1 LLTPDSPI
9 SDVTAFAIAAAGAIV
24 PCTVARRLSL
34 PCEASLMHFV
44 AIREVHLDPDTDHLR
59 VVPDVPTSSNFD
71 GVYRAAMSARW
82 DVAKHEFYVV
92 DFIGRT
98 PLSSYRRIVDAVA
111 NEYGARL
118 TPTAAT
124 VWTHVPDGLRNAI
137 VAWDAQGVG
146 AV

>member
-9 SDVTAFAIAAAGAIV
+9 TAVTAFAAAAAGAIV

-34 PCEASLMHFV
+34 RCEASLMHFV
-44 AIREVHLDPDTDHLR
+44 AIREVRLDPATDDLR
-59 VVPDVPTSSNFD
+59 VVPDVPTSRDYD

-82 DVAKHEFYVV
+82 DLATHEFYVV

-98 PLSSYRRIVDAVA
+98 PLASYRQIVGAVA

-124 VWTHVPDGLRNAI
+124 VWTHVPEGLREAI
-137 VAWDAQGVG
+137 VAWDAQGVMT
-146 AV
+146 A